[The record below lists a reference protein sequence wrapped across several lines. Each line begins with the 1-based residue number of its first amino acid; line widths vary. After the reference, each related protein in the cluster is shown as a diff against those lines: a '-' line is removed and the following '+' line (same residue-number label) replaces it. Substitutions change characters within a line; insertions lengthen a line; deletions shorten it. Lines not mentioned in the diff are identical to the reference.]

1 MGARAVGTMT
11 HPATPVKNT
20 DNAPLSIPAQRDR
33 TRTPVENSKFAAFA
47 RRIVRAY
54 SRRVADG
61 DVEALADLVNLG
73 KAVDEAIVT
82 AIIGLSRFGY
92 SDAEIAARLGV
103 TKQAIQKRRAGG
115 QS

>member
-1 MGARAVGTMT
+1 MT
-11 HPATPVKNT
+11 HTADTVKNT
-20 DNAPLSIPAQRDR
+20 DNVTLSIPAQRAKPK
-33 TRTPVENSKFAAFA
+33 TPVENSKFAAFA

-61 DVEALADLVNLG
+61 DVEALGDLVQLG

-82 AIIGLSRFGY
+82 AIVGLSRFGY

-103 TKQAIQKRRAGG
+103 TKQAVQKRRAGG